1 MNPKRIT
8 RLMQEFLRLESAS
21 GLILIAM
28 LVLAMLLANSPLAD
42 WYNALLGTPMSIR
55 VGALEIAKPLLLW
68 INDGLMAVFFLLIGL
83 EVKREMIE
91 GQLSS
96 RSQLALPGLA
106 ALGGLVL
113 PALIYVWINRGDADA
128 LNGWAVPA
136 ATDIAFALGI
146 LSLAGQRVPVSLKL
160 FLTTLAIL
168 DDLAAILII
177 AIFYSTDLS
186 LISLLLAVVM
196 LAVLFVLNRLDVMR
210 LGAYIVVG
218 VILWVLVLKSGV
230 HATLAGVALAF
241 AIPLRVEKK
250 EMPSPLLHLEHMLH
264 PWVAFGIMPV
274 FAFAN
279 AGVSLAGITLSTLL
293 SPVPLGIALGL
304 FVGKQVGVF
313 GFSWLS
319 IKMGLARLP
328 DNSSWWQLYG
338 TAVLC
343 GIGFTMSLFI
353 GSLAFEHRGLDYA
366 SAARLGILVGSLLS
380 AVTGYAILRAVGPN
394 RTMQSK
400 GTRKN

>member
-1 MNPKRIT
+1 MSPKRVT
-8 RLMQEFLRLESAS
+8 NLMREFLRLESAS

-28 LVLAMLLANSPLAD
+28 LVLAMLLANSPLSN
-42 WYNALLGTPMSIR
+42 WYNALLEIPMSVS

-68 INDGLMAVFFLLIGL
+68 VNDGLMAVFFLLIGL
-83 EVKREMIE
+83 EVKREIIE

-96 RSQLALPGLA
+96 RSQLILPGLA

-113 PALIYVWINRGDADA
+113 PALIYVGINRGDANA
-128 LNGWAVPA
+128 LNGWAIPA

-146 LSLAGQRVPVSLKL
+146 LSLLGQRVPISLKL
-160 FLTTLAIL
+160 FLTALAIM

-177 AIFYSTDLS
+177 AIFYSGDLS
-186 LISLLLAVVM
+186 LTSLLLAAVM
-196 LAVLFVLNRLDVMR
+196 LAVLFVLNRLRVVR
-210 LGAYIVVG
+210 LGAYVVAG
-218 VILWVLVLKSGV
+218 IILWVLVLKSGV

-241 AIPLRVEKK
+241 AIPFRVESK
-250 EMPSPLLHLEHMLH
+250 ETPSPLLHLEHMLH
-264 PWVAFGIMPV
+264 PWVAFGIMPI
-274 FAFAN
+274 FAFVN
-279 AGVSLAGITLSTLL
+279 AGVPLAGISLSTLL

-313 GFSWLS
+313 GFSWLG
-319 IKMGLARLP
+319 IKTGLAQLP

-366 SAARLGILVGSLLS
+366 STARLGILVGSLLS
-380 AVTGYAILRAVGPN
+380 AVAGYAILRAFGTN
-394 RTMQSK
+394 RTMQS
-400 GTRKN
+400 

>member
-1 MNPKRIT
+1 
-8 RLMQEFLRLESAS
+8 MQEFLQLESAS

-28 LVLAMLLANSPLAD
+28 LVLAMLLANSPLSG
-42 WYNALLGTPMSIR
+42 WYDALLDTPMSVR

-68 INDGLMAVFFLLIGL
+68 INDGLMAIFFLLVGL

-96 RSQLALPGLA
+96 RSQLVLPGLA
-106 ALGGLVL
+106 ALGGLVV
-113 PALIYVWINRGDADA
+113 PALIYVWINRGDANA
-128 LNGWAVPA
+128 LNGWAIPA

-146 LSLAGQRVPVSLKL
+146 LSLLGKHVPVSLKL
-160 FLTTLAIL
+160 FLTALAIL

-177 AIFYSTDLS
+177 AIFYSGDLS
-186 LISLLLAVVM
+186 LTALLLAAVM
-196 LAVLFVLNRLDVMR
+196 LVILFALNRLGVTR
-210 LGAYIVVG
+210 IAAYVLVG
-218 VILWVLVLKSGV
+218 VVLWVLVLKSGV

-241 AIPLRVEKK
+241 AIPMRVKTGK
-250 EMPSPLLHLEHMLH
+250 ETSSPLLHLEHALH

-279 AGVSLAGITLSTLL
+279 AGVSLGGLSLNSL
-293 SPVPLGIALGL
+293 FAPVPLGIALGL

-319 IKMGLARLP
+319 IRLGLAQLP
-328 DNSSWWQLYG
+328 DKASWLQLYG

-353 GSLAFEHRGLDYA
+353 GSLAFEHSGLDYA
-366 SAARLGILVGSLLS
+366 VSARLGILVGSFLS
-380 AVTGYAILRAVGPN
+380 AVMGYLILRAGRN
-394 RTMQSK
+394 EL
-400 GTRKN
+400 